1 MHFYTRAQGIKT
13 VFGIREEDE
22 AAKPSPLSMYVQC
35 MCIILDVLLSCA
47 LCLQWCYRSLPTFN
61 GQKGMRCCPFCNIV
75 IAIFVIVC
83 QEYCK
88 G

>member
-47 LCLQWCYRSLPTFN
+47 VCLQWCY
-61 GQKGMRCCPFCNIV
+61 
-75 IAIFVIVC
+75 
-83 QEYCK
+83 
-88 G
+88 